1 MGVLNEK
8 RCNIYALNKS
18 HVERIKKQSPENTKK
33 YEDKEECSQERIN
46 FDNPNI
52 RRITQNALKTVIDGD
67 VQILVNGY
75 EDADKTVAAVA
86 QNVAAV
92 PQNDDEIN
100 QKSNNQG
107 QNTDPSAPPFDK
119 LGNAGGSS
127 FRKRKTYKLP
137 RKIIFRHRTF

>member
-52 RRITQNALKTVIDGD
+52 KRITQNAFNTFKKGD
-67 VQILVNGY
+67 VQILVNGVY
-75 EDADKTVAAVA
+75 TAAK
-86 QNVAAV
+86 NI
-92 PQNDDEIN
+92 DEIN
-100 QKSNNQG
+100 QKSIDQG